1 MLIYYTGRLREVD
14 FIRNNV
20 NYRTQKLNKFSLTR
34 KYLLQ
39 KQNIINRSATCIIT
53 MFVFHVTLLNILG
66 FVHLPEK
73 VLDKYFEIK
82 GVLNLITCSM
92 FLGGKK

>member
-1 MLIYYTGRLREVD
+1 M
-14 FIRNNV
+14 
-20 NYRTQKLNKFSLTR
+20 S
-34 KYLLQ
+34 
-39 KQNIINRSATCIIT
+39 
-53 MFVFHVTLLNILG
+53 FVFHITLLNILG

-92 FLGGKK
+92 AFFWEGGGGVELLSDFLTSQFNN

>member
-1 MLIYYTGRLREVD
+1 MSV
-14 FIRNNV
+14 
-20 NYRTQKLNKFSLTR
+20 
-34 KYLLQ
+34 
-39 KQNIINRSATCIIT
+39 
-53 MFVFHVTLLNILG
+53 VFHVKLLNILG

-92 FLGGKK
+92 FLGGGGGGGGGGVEL

>member
-1 MLIYYTGRLREVD
+1 MSV
-14 FIRNNV
+14 
-20 NYRTQKLNKFSLTR
+20 
-34 KYLLQ
+34 
-39 KQNIINRSATCIIT
+39 
-53 MFVFHVTLLNILG
+53 VFHVKLLNILG

-92 FLGGKK
+92 FFFVGGGVEL

>member
-1 MLIYYTGRLREVD
+1 
-14 FIRNNV
+14 
-20 NYRTQKLNKFSLTR
+20 
-34 KYLLQ
+34 
-39 KQNIINRSATCIIT
+39 
-53 MFVFHVTLLNILG
+53 MFLSPMGHMSVVFHVTLLNILG

-92 FLGGKK
+92 GVFWEGGGWNFCQIF

>member
-1 MLIYYTGRLREVD
+1 MSV
-14 FIRNNV
+14 
-20 NYRTQKLNKFSLTR
+20 
-34 KYLLQ
+34 
-39 KQNIINRSATCIIT
+39 
-53 MFVFHVTLLNILG
+53 VFQVKLLNILG

-92 FLGGKK
+92 FFLGGGTLVRFFNFSIQ

>member
-1 MLIYYTGRLREVD
+1 
-14 FIRNNV
+14 
-20 NYRTQKLNKFSLTR
+20 
-34 KYLLQ
+34 
-39 KQNIINRSATCIIT
+39 
-53 MFVFHVTLLNILG
+53 MFLSPMSVVFHVKLLNILG

-92 FLGGKK
+92 FFGGVEL

>member
-1 MLIYYTGRLREVD
+1 MSV
-14 FIRNNV
+14 
-20 NYRTQKLNKFSLTR
+20 
-34 KYLLQ
+34 
-39 KQNIINRSATCIIT
+39 
-53 MFVFHVTLLNILG
+53 VFHVTLLNILG

-92 FLGGKK
+92 GVFWEGVELLSDFITSQFNN

>member
-1 MLIYYTGRLREVD
+1 MSV
-14 FIRNNV
+14 
-20 NYRTQKLNKFSLTR
+20 
-34 KYLLQ
+34 
-39 KQNIINRSATCIIT
+39 
-53 MFVFHVTLLNILG
+53 VFHVTLLNILG

-92 FLGGKK
+92 GVFWEGGGGGGTFVRFYNFSIQ

>member
-1 MLIYYTGRLREVD
+1 MKNNTHMGDQNIL
-14 FIRNNV
+14 FIEF
-20 NYRTQKLNKFSLTR
+20 LNKKHKLFKHEQQETHLD
-34 KYLLQ
+34 
-39 KQNIINRSATCIIT
+39 
-53 MFVFHVTLLNILG
+53 HVTLLNILG

-92 FLGGKK
+92 GFFFGSGGWNFNTLSWILRVLQNVVH

>member
-1 MLIYYTGRLREVD
+1 MSV
-14 FIRNNV
+14 
-20 NYRTQKLNKFSLTR
+20 
-34 KYLLQ
+34 
-39 KQNIINRSATCIIT
+39 
-53 MFVFHVTLLNILG
+53 VFHVTLLNILG

-92 FLGGKK
+92 RFLFWGRGGTFVRFFNFSIQ

>member
-1 MLIYYTGRLREVD
+1 MSV
-14 FIRNNV
+14 
-20 NYRTQKLNKFSLTR
+20 
-34 KYLLQ
+34 
-39 KQNIINRSATCIIT
+39 
-53 MFVFHVTLLNILG
+53 VFHVKLLNILG

-92 FLGGKK
+92 FFFWGGGGGTLVRFFHFSIQ